1 MEEAGCSKYDF
12 MQRHFSDN
20 TPTHEQRIQG
30 HITDE
35 VIFEDLPKERF
46 QCPPDEIQLTL
57 VEHYPHLGK
66 YLDPEDVSP
75 DQTIH
80 DPLVHKK
87 LVEGTLKQ
95 MELEQKILRIEELI
109 DTAMIRLME
118 LHRPPQEP
126 FVPLE
131 KEFIDI

>member
-1 MEEAGCSKYDF
+1 VLYKDRETIHIYTHIQMEEACSSKYDF
-12 MQRHFSDN
+12 IQRHFSYN

-35 VIFEDLPKERF
+35 VIFEDLPKEHF
-46 QCPPDEIQLTL
+46 QCLPDEIQLTL
-57 VEHYPHLGK
+57 VENYPHLGK

-87 LVEGTLKQ
+87 LVDGGAQADGIGAENPEDRGT
-95 MELEQKILRIEELI
+95 
-109 DTAMIRLME
+109 D
-118 LHRPPQEP
+118 
-126 FVPLE
+126 
-131 KEFIDI
+131 